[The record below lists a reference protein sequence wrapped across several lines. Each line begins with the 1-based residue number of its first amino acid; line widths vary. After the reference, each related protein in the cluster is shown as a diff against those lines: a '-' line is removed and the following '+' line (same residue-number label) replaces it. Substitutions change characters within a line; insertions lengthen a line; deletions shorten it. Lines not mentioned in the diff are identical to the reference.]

1 MSETTNI
8 DDTRTDSR
16 ESMDGLEDDEKG
28 GFRGK
33 DGEGKFG
40 RKNAKYKKKV
50 CKFCADKALLAGLDY
65 KRVDI
70 LERFVTNRGKI
81 IPRRIT
87 GTCGKHQRALAR
99 EIRKSR
105 SIGLLPFKVL

>member
-1 MSETTNI
+1 MTMSEQQE
-8 DDTRTDSR
+8 DKRMDSR
-16 ESMDGLEDDEKG
+16 DNMDSMEDDDKG

-65 KRVDI
+65 KRIDI

-87 GTCGKHQRALAR
+87 GTCGKHQRVLAR
-99 EIRKSR
+99 EIRKAR
-105 SIGLLPFKVL
+105 AIGLLPHKVL

>member
-1 MSETTNI
+1 MSESI
-8 DDTRTDSR
+8 QDDTKLDSR
-16 ESMDGLEDDEKG
+16 DSSSDSMEDDEKG

-50 CKFCADKALLAGLDY
+50 CKFCADKSLLAGLDY

-70 LERFVTNRGKI
+70 IERFVTNRGKI

-87 GTCGKHQRALAR
+87 GTCGKHQRQLAR
-99 EIRKSR
+99 EIRKAR

>member
-1 MSETTNI
+1 MSELQ
-8 DDTRTDSR
+8 DDKRSDSR
-16 ESMDGLEDDEKG
+16 DMDSMDDDDKG

-87 GTCGKHQRALAR
+87 GTCAKHQRVLAR
-99 EIRKSR
+99 EIRKAR
-105 SIGLLPFKVL
+105 AIILLPHKVL